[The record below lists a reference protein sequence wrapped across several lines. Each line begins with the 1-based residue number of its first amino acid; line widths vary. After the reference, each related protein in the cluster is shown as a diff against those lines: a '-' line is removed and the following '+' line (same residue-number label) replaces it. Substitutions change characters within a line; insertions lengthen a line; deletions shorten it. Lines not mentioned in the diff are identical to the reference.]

1 VPGEPRGPAPT
12 VDVII
17 ELPGGDIV
25 LIERRYQPP
34 GWALPGGFVELG
46 ETAEEAAV
54 REAREETGLEVTLTE
69 LFNVYS
75 DPARDPRR
83 HTLSAV
89 YIGRAAGELE
99 AGDDAAAARAFPE
112 SGLPTPL
119 AFDHARI
126 LADYFSYRRSGRRP
140 APGR

>member
-1 VPGEPRGPAPT
+1 MSPRAATGSAAPSTRAGAPRRRSGWRGLRVRAARGSARPVPGEPRGPAPT

-46 ETAEEAAV
+46 ETAEEAA
-54 REAREETGLEVTLTE
+54 
-69 LFNVYS
+69 
-75 DPARDPRR
+75 
-83 HTLSAV
+83 
-89 YIGRAAGELE
+89 
-99 AGDDAAAARAFPE
+99 ARAFPE